1 MAVRSQST
9 KKLFSDF
16 THEAKEPSISHLE
29 FTSFFNVRERCYIYP
44 VMCNLRR
51 FVLLLNYYNKI
62 VILKF
67 VFQKSKENVNFLKNS
82 FEIKEERGLSA
93 SVSSEV
99 ELTLWILFYHL
110 IMLTGGKINV
120 WSRILWK
127 GRALN

>member
-1 MAVRSQST
+1 
-9 KKLFSDF
+9 
-16 THEAKEPSISHLE
+16 
-29 FTSFFNVRERCYIYP
+29 
-44 VMCNLRR
+44 MCNLRR

-82 FEIKEERGLSA
+82 LEIKEERGLSA